1 MKLVYAMVSIGLAVM
16 FLFDIVSMVR
26 EAFQKDAQRKAMA
39 RRRIAIHLGFYA
51 LLIGGFFAIVH
62 FGPLRPV
69 HEWIR

>member
-1 MKLVYAMVSIGLAVM
+1 MYAMVSIGLAVM